1 MVTRKKKKK
10 NRLEVLRVP
19 YANDKQKMSNGIKR
33 MIINSYRKIKTF
45 SKKKIFHGD
54 MLLIF

>member
-45 SKKKIFHGD
+45 SKKKYFMGTCY
-54 MLLIF
+54 